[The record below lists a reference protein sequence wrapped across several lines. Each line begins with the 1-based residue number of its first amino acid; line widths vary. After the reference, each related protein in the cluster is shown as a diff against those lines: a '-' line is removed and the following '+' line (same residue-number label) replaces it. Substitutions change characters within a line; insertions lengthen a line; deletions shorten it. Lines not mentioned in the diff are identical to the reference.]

1 MYFTNNQTFSD
12 TNANIRVPQIMMYQN
27 VNQTGKVNGTLT
39 EAYFL
44 NTQTARKQTVVHDH
58 KYPITVWHKVKQL
71 NRVYSSAQAA
81 GNNDYVLSTPKYI
94 ATSDD
99 TTEHYGLEMRLQNLI
114 GGPIPSSTNEVP
126 VSIKLVHTFYIS
138 CQGIRLTHPD
148 NVYDPAWDTEHIG
161 KILEVL
167 QPLGEIKQHTYG
179 HEVSVKSKRHH
190 FHFHLSMD
198 WDPQRRYIKGLASW
212 IRRRLAEDHEVLL
225 PEGSN
230 CCIKQFLKFKDN
242 TSPERWFGYVFKDMK
257 DLKDQSKKDP
267 WAWPSK
273 HNHGFHTE
281 DIHDMWCRATTE
293 REIAIK

>member
-1 MYFTNNQTFSD
+1 MLPRIPWLPLLEAPKYNIIDIYMPPKRKPLRPRRRRRIFRRKRTAFGRPGRSIYPSTYRFKRAITEVIPINTTTAAPTGWTIVDNGMTSNFVFALDQLTDSSDFKNLFRKYKITSVKTQMYFTNNQTFSD

-58 KYPITVWHKVKQL
+58 KYPITIWHKVKQL

-99 TTEHYGLEMRLQNLI
+99 TTEHYGMECRLQSLI

-138 CQGIRLTHPD
+138 CQG
-148 NVYDPAWDTEHIG
+148 VE
-161 KILEVL
+161 
-167 QPLGEIKQHTYG
+167 
-179 HEVSVKSKRHH
+179 
-190 FHFHLSMD
+190 
-198 WDPQRRYIKGLASW
+198 
-212 IRRRLAEDHEVLL
+212 
-225 PEGSN
+225 
-230 CCIKQFLKFKDN
+230 
-242 TSPERWFGYVFKDMK
+242 
-257 DLKDQSKKDP
+257 
-267 WAWPSK
+267 
-273 HNHGFHTE
+273 
-281 DIHDMWCRATTE
+281 
-293 REIAIK
+293 